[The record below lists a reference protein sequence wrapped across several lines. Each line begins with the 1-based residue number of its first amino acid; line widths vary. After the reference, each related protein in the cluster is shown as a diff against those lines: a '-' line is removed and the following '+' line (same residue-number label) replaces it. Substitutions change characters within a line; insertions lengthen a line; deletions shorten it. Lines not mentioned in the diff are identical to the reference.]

1 MSWTAILVLSA
12 TSYALKAS
20 GLLVLDHVRLPER
33 LTRATGLLPP
43 ALLAALVVVQ
53 TFADGTSLTL
63 DARAAGVAAGCV
75 AVALRAPFLVVV
87 VTAATVTALIR
98 AIS

>member
-1 MSWTAILVLSA
+1 MSWTAVLLLGGI
-12 TSYALKAS
+12 SYALKAT
-20 GLLVLDHVRLPER
+20 GLLVLDHVRLPDR
-33 LTRATGLLPP
+33 LTRATTLLPP

-87 VTAATVTALIR
+87 VVAAGVTAAVRAL
-98 AIS
+98 A

>member
-1 MSWTAILVLSA
+1 MSWAAVLLLGGI
-12 TSYALKAS
+12 SYALKAA

-33 LTRATGLLPP
+33 LTRATTLLPA

-75 AVALRAPFLVVV
+75 AVAFRAPFLIVVIL
-87 VTAATVTALIR
+87 AASVTALLR
-98 AIS
+98 ALT